1 MRVESVTANRP
12 PEEAAQRRQQQVRA
26 GTPEGVPRKAEN
38 EANKGAP
45 HAVPSLEQELATA
58 VESVNRALYA
68 RNRSFDF
75 SVHEPT
81 KEIIV
86 RVMNTETNEV
96 VKEIPPE
103 DILDLVAK
111 LWEMAGL
118 FVDER
123 R

>member
-1 MRVESVTANRP
+1 MRVESVTPNRP
-12 PEEAAQRRQQQVRA
+12 PEEAVQRRQQPPRTEV
-26 GTPEGVPRKAEN
+26 PEGVPRKAEN
-38 EANKGAP
+38 KANKGAP
-45 HAVPSLEQELATA
+45 PAVPPLEQELAAA

-103 DILDLVAK
+103 EILDLVAK

>member
-1 MRVESVTANRP
+1 MRVESVTPSRP
-12 PEEAAQRRQQQVRA
+12 QEEAVQRRQQPPRTEA
-26 GTPEGVPRKAEN
+26 PESARHEAKN
-38 EANKGAP
+38 EAKRDEP
-45 HAVPSLEQELATA
+45 RAVQSLEQELTA
-58 VESVNRALYA
+58 AIELVNRVLQT
-68 RNRSFDF
+68 RNRSFEF

-86 RVMNTETNEV
+86 RVIDTKSNEV

-103 DILDLVAK
+103 EILDLVAK